1 MAATYGTKDIR
12 NVAIVGHGGCGKTTL
27 VERILEVT
35 KTIGRMGSVQDKN
48 TTCDYEPEEKEHQ
61 HSLKAAVV
69 HADIQGRRVNIL
81 DTPGFPDFVGHAI
94 SALPAADTMLVVV
107 DSTKG
112 VENITRRMLKI
123 GADEHFPR
131 AIVINKID
139 HDVSKLDE
147 LVETLRATFG
157 SECMPVNLPST
168 GGKSVISVLD
178 KSDGEADIISVQ
190 DAHKM
195 IIEQVVETDDAL
207 MERYLGG
214 EEPSHEEMV
223 RTFHKALHDGHVVP
237 ILFVSGKT
245 GVGVQELIDFIIEY
259 CPDPTEAD
267 QHQVIITKGTE
278 ESSFNPLPDPAKPF
292 LAHVFRVT
300 TDPFVGK
307 LCVFRVLQGTLNA
320 GDSVNVGDE
329 RKPVRFA
336 HIFNVQG
343 KDAKEIHTAIPGDIV
358 GVAKIDEIHY
368 NSLLH
373 KAFPADSLRMR
384 AIALPQPMFGLAVG
398 AAKRGEEGKISQA
411 IVKLLEEDPTLR
423 LDRDKATHEMVIRGI
438 GELHLRVVIE
448 KIKHRFHLDVTT
460 APPKIAYKE
469 TISSKADG
477 HHRHKK
483 QTGGAGQFGEVYLR
497 VVPLPAG
504 HPEGFEFVDDTFG
517 GSVPKQFMP
526 AIEKGV
532 RQVLETGAIAGYPLL
547 NVRVE
552 VFDGKYHPVDSK
564 EVAFTTAGKRAFIDA
579 VGKAKPIVLEPWVKM
594 DIAVPDTYMGDITA
608 DLSGRRGRVQGTD
621 IVAGGMAIITA
632 VAPLSEVTTYAS
644 SLKAMTQG
652 TGSYSMEYS
661 HDEAAPPMKQAELV
675 AAFKPHHEEE

>member
-1 MAATYGTKDIR
+1 MASSYTTKDIR
-12 NVAIVGHGGCGKTTL
+12 NVAIVGHGACGKTTL
-27 VERILEVT
+27 AERILEST
-35 KTIGRMGSVQDKN
+35 KTIGRMGSIQDRN

-61 HSLKAAVV
+61 HSLKTAVFHV
-69 HADIQGRRVNIL
+69 DLNGQRLNFL
-81 DTPGFPDFVGHAI
+81 DTPGFPDFVGHAVG
-94 SALPAADTMLVVV
+94 ALPAADTMLVVI
-107 DSTKG
+107 DGGKG

-123 GADEHFPR
+123 GAEEHFPR

-147 LVETLRATFG
+147 LVEAVRASFG
-157 SECMPVNLPST
+157 NECMPVNLPT
-168 GGKSVISVLD
+168 GAGKGVISVLD
-178 KSDGEADIISVQ
+178 KADGDADFSSVAEAHQ
-190 DAHKM
+190 Q

-207 MERYLGG
+207 MERYLAGQ
-214 EEPSHEEMV
+214 EPSHEELV
-223 RTFHKALHDGHVVP
+223 KAFHKALHDGHVVP
-237 ILFVSGKT
+237 ILFASGKT
-245 GVGVQELIDFIIEY
+245 GAGVAELLDFIIEY

-267 QHQVIITKGTE
+267 QHEVLTKKGTE
-278 ESSFNPLPDPAKPF
+278 DVAVHPMPDPAKPF

-307 LCVFRVLQGTLNA
+307 LCVFRVLQGTLTA

-329 RKPVRFA
+329 RKPIRFA

-368 NSLLH
+368 NTILH
-373 KAFPADSLRMR
+373 KAYPADSVKARP
-384 AIALPQPMFGLAVG
+384 IALPQPMYGLAVG

-411 IVKLLEEDPTLR
+411 LVKLCEEDPTLR
-423 LDRDKATHEMVIRGI
+423 IDRDRATHEMVIRGI

-448 KIKHRFHLDVTT
+448 KIRHRFHLEVTT

-469 TISSKADG
+469 TISAKADG

-497 VVPLPAG
+497 VAPLPQG

-532 RQVLETGAIAGYPLL
+532 RQVLETGAIAGYPML

-552 VFDGKYHPVDSK
+552 VYDGKYHPVDSK

-579 VGKAKPIVLEPWVKM
+579 VGKARPVVLEPWVKM
-594 DIAVPDTYMGDITA
+594 EISVPDTYMGDITA

-621 IVAGGMAIITA
+621 IVAGGVAIITA
-632 VAPLSEVTTYAS
+632 AAPLSEVTTYAS
-644 SLKAMTQG
+644 ALKAMTQG
-652 TGSYSMEYS
+652 TGSYAMEYS
-661 HDEAAPPMKQAELV
+661 HDEAAPPMKQAEIV
-675 AAFKPHHEEE
+675 AAYKPHHEED